1 MGPDRIFPKKASC
14 AINIHDKKASH
25 MTSTTYDV
33 LIVGGGISG
42 ASLLYTLARY
52 TDLKRIGLL
61 EKYEDL
67 SQVNSAASNNS
78 QTLHCG
84 DIETNYSLEK
94 AIKVNKAAH
103 MLIHYAKAQKNTD
116 RLMKKYPK
124 MVLGVGPEECALL
137 RKRFS
142 LFSPHFPHMRL
153 WEKEDIARI
162 EPLVVKDR
170 KEEIVALGVEGEYTA
185 VDYYA
190 LAHSFARNAKKQN
203 EKLVDVR
210 LGETVLSI
218 TEEQGLYS
226 VKTSKARL
234 SARFVVVSA
243 GGHSLL
249 FAQRMGYGHEF
260 SCLPVGGSY
269 YFTPPYLN
277 GKVYTVQNDKLPFAA
292 IHGDP
297 DITAPGLTRIGP
309 TALLLPM
316 LERYNVRTI
325 FDFFKVL
332 RLDKGVF
339 KVLFSLY
346 GVSDIRN
353 YILKNFLFEIPHI
366 NKRLFLKDVR
376 KIIPSA
382 KLEDLTFAKG
392 FGGLRPQLIDKK
404 KGELLLGEAKIDTGR
419 GITFNMTPSPGGT
432 VCLENAH
439 KDLRIIVDYLG
450 CGFDEALFTQELVH
464 GH

>member
-1 MGPDRIFPKKASC
+1 
-14 AINIHDKKASH
+14 
-25 MTSTTYDV
+25 MTTSPYDV

-42 ASLLYTLARY
+42 TSLLYTLARY
-52 TDLKRIGLL
+52 TDLKNIALL

-67 SQVNSAASNNS
+67 SLVNSAATNNS

-94 AIKVNKAAH
+94 ALRVNKGAQ

-116 RLMKKYPK
+116 GLMRKYSK

-137 RKRFS
+137 RKRFA
-142 LFSPHFPHMRL
+142 LFSPHFPTMCL
-153 WEKEDIARI
+153 WEKNDIARI
-162 EPLVVKDR
+162 EPAVVKDR
-170 KEEIVALGVEGEYTA
+170 TEEIVALGVENDYTA

-190 LAHSFARNAKKQN
+190 LAHSFVRNAKKETGKN
-203 EKLVDVR
+203 IDLR

-218 TEEQGLYS
+218 TETQGGYRVTTQKETLH
-226 VKTSKARL
+226 T
-234 SARFVVVSA
+234 RFVVVSA

-269 YFTPPYLN
+269 YFTPQYLN

-297 DITAPGLTRIGP
+297 DVTVPGLTRIGP

-316 LERYNVRTI
+316 LERYNIRTVA
-325 FDFFKVL
+325 DFFRVL
-332 RLDKGVF
+332 KLDRGVL

-353 YILKNFLFEIPHI
+353 YILKNFLFEIPYI

-382 KLEDLTFAKG
+382 KLKDLTFAKG

-404 KGELLLGEAKIDTGR
+404 KGELLLGEAKIDTGK

-432 VCLENAH
+432 VCLENAY
-439 KDLRIIVDYLG
+439 KDLRIVVDYLG
-450 CGFDEALFTQELVH
+450 CSFDADRFDKELLQTP
-464 GH
+464 